1 MSEVHVVCYVH
12 VLRVSTTSSCSF
24 RRVVLST
31 VQKDT
36 CAEARSMNVA
46 GPWCVAKGYIL
57 MIITVEIAPDLEQQ
71 LRQEASRAGLAP
83 DAYIMQAVQERL
95 TQTSYRHRHAPRLS
109 SEEAQLLAKINLGLS
124 PTEWERYHT
133 LVARRKAET
142 LTPDEQTELIALS
155 DRLEE
160 ANAQRIGYLAELARV
175 RHTTLDA
182 VMSELGLTPD
192 SHG

>member
-1 MSEVHVVCYVH
+1 MSPNTAFHHVC
-12 VLRVSTTSSCSF
+12 
-24 RRVVLST
+24 
-31 VQKDT
+31 
-36 CAEARSMNVA
+36 EAGHSMVERA
-46 GPWCVAKGYIL
+46 GPWCIAKGCTR
-57 MIITVEIAPDLEQQ
+57 MIITIEIAPDLEQQ
-71 LRQEASRAGLAP
+71 LRQEAARAGLTP

-95 TQTSYRHRHAPRLS
+95 TQTSHRHHSAPRLS
-109 SEEAQLLAKINLGLS
+109 PEEAQLLAKINLGLS
-124 PTEWERYHT
+124 PAEWERYHA
-133 LVARRKAET
+133 LVARRKAEI

-182 VMSELGLTPD
+182 VMSELGLMPE

>member
-1 MSEVHVVCYVH
+1 
-12 VLRVSTTSSCSF
+12 
-24 RRVVLST
+24 
-31 VQKDT
+31 
-36 CAEARSMNVA
+36 
-46 GPWCVAKGYIL
+46 
-57 MIITVEIAPDLEQQ
+57 MIITREIAPEVEQQ
-71 LRQEASRAGLAP
+71 LQQEAASAGLAP
-83 DAYIMQAVQERL
+83 EAYIMQAVQARL
-95 TQTSYRHRHAPRLS
+95 AQTSHRHRSTSRLS

-124 PTEWERYHT
+124 PAEWEWYHT

-160 ANAQRIGYLAELARV
+160 ANARRIGYLAELAQV
-175 RHTTLDA
+175 RHTTLEA

>member
-1 MSEVHVVCYVH
+1 M
-12 VLRVSTTSSCSF
+12 VLT
-24 RRVVLST
+24 
-31 VQKDT
+31 
-36 CAEARSMNVA
+36 
-46 GPWCVAKGYIL
+46 I
-57 MIITVEIAPDLEQQ
+57 EIAPDLEQQ
-71 LRQEASRAGLAP
+71 LRQEAARIGLAP
-83 DAYIMQAVQERL
+83 DAYIIQAVQERL
-95 TQTSYRHRHAPRLS
+95 AQTGHRHHPGPRLS
-109 SEEAQLLAKINLGLS
+109 PEEAHLLSKINLGLS
-124 PTEWERYHT
+124 FTEWERYHT

-182 VMSELGLTPD
+182 VMSDLGLTPD

>member
-1 MSEVHVVCYVH
+1 
-12 VLRVSTTSSCSF
+12 L
-24 RRVVLST
+24 LS
-31 VQKDT
+31 
-36 CAEARSMNVA
+36 
-46 GPWCVAKGYIL
+46 
-57 MIITVEIAPDLEQQ
+57 
-71 LRQEASRAGLAP
+71 
-83 DAYIMQAVQERL
+83 
-95 TQTSYRHRHAPRLS
+95 
-109 SEEAQLLAKINLGLS
+109 KINLGLS
-124 PTEWERYHT
+124 STEWERYHT
-133 LVARRKAET
+133 LVAQRQAET

>member
-1 MSEVHVVCYVH
+1 
-12 VLRVSTTSSCSF
+12 
-24 RRVVLST
+24 
-31 VQKDT
+31 
-36 CAEARSMNVA
+36 
-46 GPWCVAKGYIL
+46 
-57 MIITVEIAPDLEQQ
+57 MIITIEIAPELEQQ

-95 TQTSYRHRHAPRLS
+95 AQTSHRHRSTSRLS
-109 SEEAQLLAKINLGLS
+109 PEEAQLLAKINLGLS
-124 PTEWERYHT
+124 AAEWERYHT

-142 LTPDEQTELIALS
+142 ITPDEQTELIALS

-160 ANAQRIGYLAELARV
+160 ANAQRIGYLAELAQV